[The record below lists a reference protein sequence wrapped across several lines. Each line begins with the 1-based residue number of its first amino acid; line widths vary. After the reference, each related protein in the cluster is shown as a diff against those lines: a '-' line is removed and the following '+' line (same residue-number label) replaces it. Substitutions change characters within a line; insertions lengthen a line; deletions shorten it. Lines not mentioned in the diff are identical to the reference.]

1 MGERL
6 SNLSF
11 DEFVRFV
18 FDHSVDGPQWYFDL
32 DAPFWAG
39 PGAVTIAY
47 VTRLF
52 EEPEDVLAPYDDAQL
67 GQGFWFLLSNGC
79 SDCMMALYDEAVPV
93 ADRARCIAS
102 FTNVFRRLFAVRCS
116 PHLSHLDE
124 PGAAAINLPCY
135 MWWNILP
142 LAAAPEDRARR
153 EIDRA
158 ALDVMANVVMLDA
171 IACQESALHGLGH
184 WQHAYPRE
192 VEDII
197 DRFIA
202 ARPQARAELLAYAK
216 SSRRGCV
223 L

>member
-18 FDHSVDGPQWYFDL
+18 FDHSVGGPQWYFDS
-32 DAPFWAG
+32 DAPFWVG
-39 PGAVTIAY
+39 PGAVTIEY

-52 EEPEDVLAPYDDAQL
+52 EEPEGVLAPYDDAQL
-67 GQGFWFLLSNGC
+67 GQGFWFLLSNGG
-79 SDCMMALYDEAVPV
+79 SDCMLALVDETVPV
-93 ADRARCIAS
+93 ADRARCLAS
-102 FTNVFRRLFAVRCS
+102 FTSVFRRLFAVHCS

-124 PGAAAINLPCY
+124 RGAAAINLPCY
-135 MWWNILP
+135 MWWDILP

-153 EIDRA
+153 EIDRT

-192 VEDII
+192 VETIV
-197 DRFIA
+197 DRFVA
-202 ARPQARAELLAYAK
+202 AHPQARTELLAYAE
-216 SSRRGCV
+216 SARCGCV